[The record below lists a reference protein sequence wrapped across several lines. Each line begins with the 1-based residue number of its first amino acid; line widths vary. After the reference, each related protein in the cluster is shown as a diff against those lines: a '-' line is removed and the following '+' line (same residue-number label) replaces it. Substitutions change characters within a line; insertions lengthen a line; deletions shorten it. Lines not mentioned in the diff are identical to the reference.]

1 MKRTA
6 FFVSDGTGITAE
18 TLGHSLLSQ
27 FDKIELAL
35 ITRPYINTIDKA
47 QLLVEQINEA
57 HQRDGV
63 KPLVFETIVDS
74 QISNTLKQSNGF
86 IINIFSS
93 FISSLE
99 KELAT
104 KATGYVGKTHSIS
117 NNYVDRIDAINFAL
131 DNDDGS
137 RTRFYDKADI
147 ILIGVSRSG
156 KTPSCLYMA
165 MQYGIKAANYPLTEE
180 DMEKRQLP
188 EPLKDFKSNL
198 FGLTIDVDRLVAIRN
213 ERRSNSKY
221 ASYAQCQFEIQEAE
235 ALFQRENIPFVN
247 STHFSVEEI
256 AAKILTTQNL
266 TRRF

>member
-27 FDKIELAL
+27 FDKIELQL
-35 ITRPYINTIDKA
+35 LTRPYINRIDKA

-57 HQRDGV
+57 GKRDGV
-63 KPLVFETIVDS
+63 RPLVFETIVDPE
-74 QISNTLKQSNGF
+74 ISNTLKKSDGF
-86 IINIFSS
+86 IINIFST

-99 KELAT
+99 TELAT
-104 KATGYVGKTHSIS
+104 KATGSVGKTHSIS

-137 RTRFYDKADI
+137 RTRFYDRADI
-147 ILIGVSRSG
+147 ILVGVSRSG

-180 DMEKRQLP
+180 DMEKRTLP
-188 EPLKDFKSNL
+188 EPLKDFKNNL

-247 STHFSVEEI
+247 STHYSVEEI
-256 AAKILTTQNL
+256 AAKILATQNL
-266 TRRF
+266 NRRF

>member
-18 TLGHSLLSQ
+18 AIGHSLLSQ
-27 FDKIELAL
+27 FDKIELQL
-35 ITRPYINTIDKA
+35 LTRPYINSIDKA
-47 QLLVEQINEA
+47 QTLVAQINEA
-57 HQRDGV
+57 GERDGV
-63 KPLVFETIVDS
+63 RPLVFETIVDPN
-74 QISNTLKQSNGF
+74 ISNTLKQSNGF
-86 IINIFSS
+86 IINMFST
-93 FISSLE
+93 FIPSLE
-99 KELAT
+99 NELAT
-104 KATGYVGKTHSIS
+104 KATGSVGKTHSIS

-137 RTRFYDKADI
+137 RTRFYDRADL

-165 MQYGIKAANYPLTEE
+165 MQYGIRAANYPLTEE
-180 DMEKRQLP
+180 DMEKRKLP
-188 EPLKDFKSNL
+188 EPLRDYKNKL

-221 ASYAQCQFEIQEAE
+221 ASYAQCQFEIQEVE
-235 ALFQRENIPFVN
+235 ALFQKDNIPFVN

-256 AAKILTTQNL
+256 AAKILATQSI